1 MHKNQIQDALAQL
14 LCAATLILAGC
25 NSASYTV
32 GGTVS
37 GLSADESVT
46 LLDNG
51 GEALIVS
58 GNGGFKFANRQ
69 ASGST
74 YDVTVK
80 SQTSGI
86 SCSVSNE
93 SGTVGLS
100 NVTSVAVSCSAGTE
114 SVLYFFKGGATD
126 GQDPGGG
133 LIMDGAG
140 NLYGT
145 TAGGGTNG
153 YGTVFKINAA
163 GTESV
168 VYSFKGGTTDGDSP
182 FGQLIMDSAGNL
194 YGTTAGGGA
203 NGGGTVFEITP
214 AGTEHVLHSFVGG
227 TTDGQ
232 QPIAG
237 LVVDSAGN
245 LYGTTEYGGTNDD
258 GTVFE
263 ITSAGTERVLH
274 SFVGGAT
281 DGQQPIAGLVM
292 DSAGNLYGTTSFGGE
307 SDDGTVF
314 KIDAAGTESVVY
326 SFKGGTT
333 DGKVPDAG
341 VIMDSAGN
349 LYGTTSMGGANGDG
363 TVFEITAAGTESI
376 LHSFD
381 GYPTDGQLPWAGL
394 TMDSAGNLYGTTT
407 EGGANDDGT
416 VFKVSAAGTESI
428 LYSFK
433 GGTADGQG
441 PFSSLVIDGFGNLYG
456 TTEGYSYVTPLNGTP
471 VSGSANGDGT
481 VFKIN

>member
-1 MHKNQIQDALAQL
+1 MQKNLIQGALAQL
-14 LCAATLILAGC
+14 LCAATLVLAGC

-32 GGTVS
+32 GGTVN
-37 GLSADESVT
+37 GLSTDESVT

-58 GNGGFKFANRQ
+58 GNGGFTFANRQ
-69 ASGST
+69 ANGST
-74 YDVTVK
+74 YDITVR

-86 SCSVSNE
+86 SCSVSNA
-93 SGTVGLS
+93 SGTIGLS

-114 SVLYFFKGGATD
+114 SVLYFFKGGTTD

-145 TAGGGTNG
+145 PAGGGTNG
-153 YGTVFKINAA
+153 YGTVFTINAA

-182 FGQLIMDSAGNL
+182 FGQLVMDSAGNL
-194 YGTTAGGGA
+194 YGTTSGGGA
-203 NGGGTVFEITP
+203 NGDGTVFKITA
-214 AGTEHVLHSFVGG
+214 AGTESVLHSFVGG
-227 TTDGQ
+227 T
-232 QPIAG
+232 
-237 LVVDSAGN
+237 
-245 LYGTTEYGGTNDD
+245 
-258 GTVFE
+258 
-263 ITSAGTERVLH
+263 
-274 SFVGGAT
+274 T

-307 SDDGTVF
+307 NDDGTVF
-314 KIDAAGTESVVY
+314 KISAGGTASILY

-333 DGKVPDAG
+333 DGKVPDSG
-341 VIMDSAGN
+341 VIMDGAGN

-363 TVFEITAAGTESI
+363 TVYEISAAGTESI

-394 TMDSAGNLYGTTT
+394 AMDNAGNLYGTTT

-416 VFKVSAAGTESI
+416 VFKIDAAGAETV

-433 GGTADGQG
+433 GGTTDGQG
-441 PFSSLVIDGFGNLYG
+441 PFSSLIIDGAGNLYG

-471 VSGSANGDGT
+471 VSGSANGNGT

>member
-1 MHKNQIQDALAQL
+1 MQQNLIQGASTQL
-14 LCAATLILAGC
+14 LCAAILILAGC

-32 GGTVS
+32 GGTVT
-37 GLSADESVT
+37 GLSTGESVT

-58 GNGGFKFANRQ
+58 GNGGFTFANRQ

-74 YDVTVK
+74 YDITVK

-86 SCSVSNE
+86 SCSVSNAG
-93 SGTVGLS
+93 GTIGLS

-114 SVLYFFKGGATD
+114 SVLYFFKGGTTD

-145 TAGGGTNG
+145 TAGGGTDG

-194 YGTTAGGGA
+194 YGTTSVGGT
-203 NGGGTVFEITP
+203 NGDGTVFEISA
-214 AGTEHVLHSFVGG
+214 AGTESVLHSFVGG

-237 LVVDSAGN
+237 L
-245 LYGTTEYGGTNDD
+245 
-258 GTVFE
+258 
-263 ITSAGTERVLH
+263 I
-274 SFVGGAT
+274 
-281 DGQQPIAGLVM
+281 M

-307 SDDGTVF
+307 NDDGTVF
-314 KIDAAGTESVVY
+314 KISARGTESILY

-333 DGKVPDAG
+333 DGKVPDSG

-363 TVFEITAAGTESI
+363 TVFEIGAAGTESI
-376 LHSFD
+376 LHFFD

-394 TMDSAGNLYGTTT
+394 IMDSAGNLYGTTT
-407 EGGANDDGT
+407 EGGDNDDGT
-416 VFKVSAAGTESI
+416 VFKVDAAGTESI

-433 GGTADGQG
+433 GGISDGQG
-441 PFSSLVIDGFGNLYG
+441 PFSSLIIDGFGNLYG

-471 VSGSANGDGT
+471 VSSSANGDGT

>member
-1 MHKNQIQDALAQL
+1 MQKNLIQGALAQL
-14 LCAATLILAGC
+14 LCAATLVLAGC

-32 GGTVS
+32 GGTVN
-37 GLSADESVT
+37 GLSTDESVT

-58 GNGGFKFANRQ
+58 GNGGFTFANRQ
-69 ASGST
+69 ANGST
-74 YDVTVK
+74 YDITVR

-86 SCSVSNE
+86 SCSVSNA
-93 SGTVGLS
+93 SGTIGLS

-114 SVLYFFKGGATD
+114 SVLYFFKGGTTD

-153 YGTVFKINAA
+153 YGTVFTINAA

-182 FGQLIMDSAGNL
+182 FGQLVMDSAGNL
-194 YGTTAGGGA
+194 YGTTSGGGA
-203 NGGGTVFEITP
+203 NGDGTVFKITA
-214 AGTEHVLHSFVGG
+214 AGTESVLHSFVGG
-227 TTDGQ
+227 T
-232 QPIAG
+232 
-237 LVVDSAGN
+237 
-245 LYGTTEYGGTNDD
+245 
-258 GTVFE
+258 
-263 ITSAGTERVLH
+263 
-274 SFVGGAT
+274 T

-307 SDDGTVF
+307 NDDGTVF
-314 KIDAAGTESVVY
+314 KISAGGTASILY

-333 DGKVPDAG
+333 DGKVPDSG
-341 VIMDSAGN
+341 VIMDGAGN

-363 TVFEITAAGTESI
+363 TVYEISAAGTESI

-394 TMDSAGNLYGTTT
+394 AMDNAGNLYGTTT

-416 VFKVSAAGTESI
+416 VFKIDAAGAETV

-433 GGTADGQG
+433 GGTTDGQG
-441 PFSSLVIDGFGNLYG
+441 PFSSLIIDGAGNLYG

-471 VSGSANGDGT
+471 VSGSANGNGT

>member
-1 MHKNQIQDALAQL
+1 MQKNLIQGALAQL
-14 LCAATLILAGC
+14 LCAATLVLAGC

-32 GGTVS
+32 GGTVN
-37 GLSADESVT
+37 GLSTDESVT

-58 GNGGFKFANRQ
+58 GNGGFTFANRQ
-69 ASGST
+69 ANGST
-74 YDVTVK
+74 YDITVR

-86 SCSVSNE
+86 SCSVSNA
-93 SGTVGLS
+93 SGTIGLS

-114 SVLYFFKGGATD
+114 SVLYFFKGGTTD

-153 YGTVFKINAA
+153 YGTVFTINAA

-182 FGQLIMDSAGNL
+182 FGQLIMDTAGNL
-194 YGTTAGGGA
+194 YGTTSGGGA
-203 NGGGTVFEITP
+203 NGDGTVFKITA
-214 AGTEHVLHSFVGG
+214 AGTESVLHSFVGG
-227 TTDGQ
+227 T
-232 QPIAG
+232 
-237 LVVDSAGN
+237 
-245 LYGTTEYGGTNDD
+245 
-258 GTVFE
+258 
-263 ITSAGTERVLH
+263 
-274 SFVGGAT
+274 T

-307 SDDGTVF
+307 NDDGTVF
-314 KIDAAGTESVVY
+314 KISAGGTASILY

-333 DGKVPDAG
+333 DGKVPDSG
-341 VIMDSAGN
+341 VIMDGAGN

-363 TVFEITAAGTESI
+363 TVYEISAAGTESI

-394 TMDSAGNLYGTTT
+394 AMDNAGNLYGTTT

-416 VFKVSAAGTESI
+416 VFKIDAAGAETV

-433 GGTADGQG
+433 GGTTDGQG
-441 PFSSLVIDGFGNLYG
+441 PFSSLIIDGAGNLYG

-471 VSGSANGDGT
+471 VSGSANGNGT

>member
-1 MHKNQIQDALAQL
+1 MQKNLIQGALAQL
-14 LCAATLILAGC
+14 LCAATLVLAGC

-32 GGTVS
+32 GGTVN
-37 GLSADESVT
+37 GLSTDESVT

-58 GNGGFKFANRQ
+58 GNGGFTFANRQ
-69 ASGST
+69 ANGST
-74 YDVTVK
+74 YDITVR

-86 SCSVSNE
+86 SCSVSNA
-93 SGTVGLS
+93 SGTIGLS

-114 SVLYFFKGGATD
+114 SVLYFFKGGTTD

-153 YGTVFKINAA
+153 YGTVFTINAA

-182 FGQLIMDSAGNL
+182 FGQLVMDSAGNL
-194 YGTTAGGGA
+194 YGTTSGGGA
-203 NGGGTVFEITP
+203 NGDGTVFKITA
-214 AGTEHVLHSFVGG
+214 AGTESVLHSFVGG
-227 TTDGQ
+227 T
-232 QPIAG
+232 
-237 LVVDSAGN
+237 
-245 LYGTTEYGGTNDD
+245 
-258 GTVFE
+258 
-263 ITSAGTERVLH
+263 
-274 SFVGGAT
+274 T

-307 SDDGTVF
+307 NDDGTVF
-314 KIDAAGTESVVY
+314 KISAGGTASILY

-333 DGKVPDAG
+333 DGKVPDSG
-341 VIMDSAGN
+341 VIMDGAGN

-363 TVFEITAAGTESI
+363 TVYEISAAGTESI
-376 LHSFD
+376 LHFFD

-394 TMDSAGNLYGTTT
+394 IMDSAGNLYGTTT
-407 EGGANDDGT
+407 EGGDNDDGT
-416 VFKVSAAGTESI
+416 VFKVDAAGTESI

-433 GGTADGQG
+433 GGISDGQG
-441 PFSSLVIDGFGNLYG
+441 PFSSLIIDGFGNLYG

-471 VSGSANGDGT
+471 VSSSANGDGT